1 MDASCDPLQKLLSRS
16 RLSRRLSGSAT
27 TVIRIIM
34 AMRHYTMQA
43 GNPQHFGTIVRVTRK
58 VREDPLQPQRGK
70 LAARTILLAALYI
83 RTFDRL
89 AAWYSVEG

>member
-1 MDASCDPLQKLLSRS
+1 MRPLQKLLSRS

-43 GNPQHFGTIVRVTRK
+43 GNPQHFYH
-58 VREDPLQPQRGK
+58 REGDTESLREPTATPSDK
-70 LAARTILLAALYI
+70 
-83 RTFDRL
+83 
-89 AAWYSVEG
+89 

>member
-1 MDASCDPLQKLLSRS
+1 
-16 RLSRRLSGSAT
+16 LSGSAT

-58 VREDPLQPQRGK
+58 VREDPLQPQRSK
-70 LAARTILLAALYI
+70 LGARTILLAAFYI
-83 RTFDRL
+83 CTFDQL
-89 AAWYSVEG
+89 ADWYSVEA